1 MITPTTLHSNRPAT
15 QKKAAGWSAVLAG
28 SVAGLA
34 LTGFMGFQ
42 TFFATPHTAATAASS
57 SRTVQVQTASVAAN
71 SSYES
76 VARAAALRHGISPD
90 LFVRQIQQESGFN
103 PNARSSVGAIGIAQF
118 MPGTAAALGVN
129 PYDPNSALDGAA
141 RHMADLSRMYGGDY
155 AKALAAYNAGPGNV
169 NAAVNAGGANWL
181 AYTPAE
187 TQHYVHTIMG

>member
-1 MITPTTLHSNRPAT
+1 MMTPTTLHYNRPAT
-15 QKKAAGWSAVLAG
+15 QKKAPRWSAVVAG

-42 TFFATPHTAATAASS
+42 AFFGTHSPTSAPPTTQ
-57 SRTVQVQTASVAAN
+57 TVHLNTVSVAAN

-76 VARAAALRHGISPD
+76 VARAAAVRHGISPD

-141 RHMADLSRMYGGDY
+141 RHMADLSRMYGGNY

>member
-1 MITPTTLHSNRPAT
+1 MITPTTLHNHRPAT

-42 TFFATPHTAATAASS
+42 TFFATPSTPSAPATASQ
-57 SRTVQVQTASVAAN
+57 TIQVQTASVAAN

-76 VARAAALRHGISPD
+76 VARAAAVRHGISPD

-169 NAAVNAGGANWL
+169 NAAVRAGGANWL
-181 AYTPAE
+181 AYTPGE